1 MSSKGYALWR
11 AGEALIAHE
20 DRDRRTLALLK
31 HLAEDRCGYCC
42 PEPHC
47 PSCGASPMVDGLPM
61 PCLPDCELAA
71 LIRELS

>member
-31 HLAEDRCGYCC
+31 RVEWKWHSDGWPACPCCG
-42 PEPHC
+42 ETQDVDEKPHT
-47 PSCGASPMVDGLPM
+47 
-61 PCLPDCELAA
+61 PDCELAA
-71 LIRELS
+71 LIRELQP